1 MDSLMEETKSSYV
14 EEWATKH
21 AFPLASPPSM
31 SLSPDERKSS
41 VSSTR
46 SSSRRMLPRP
56 PSRDREVVMELFSPE
71 SEQGSSL
78 TPPRT
83 QESEAEEEFS
93 FMAHTQHLV
102 DVMEERLKQVKSS
115 LNLLLCLCFRL
126 QSNFRY

>member
-1 MDSLMEETKSSYV
+1 MEKNKSSYV

-21 AFPLASPPSM
+21 AMFPMNSPM

-56 PSRDREVVMELFSPE
+56 PSRDKELFSPE
-71 SEQGSSL
+71 SELGSSL

-83 QESEAEEEFS
+83 QESEAEDEFS
-93 FMAHTQHLV
+93 FMEHTQHLV
-102 DVMEERLKQVKSS
+102 DVMEERLKQV
-115 LNLLLCLCFRL
+115 
-126 QSNFRY
+126 